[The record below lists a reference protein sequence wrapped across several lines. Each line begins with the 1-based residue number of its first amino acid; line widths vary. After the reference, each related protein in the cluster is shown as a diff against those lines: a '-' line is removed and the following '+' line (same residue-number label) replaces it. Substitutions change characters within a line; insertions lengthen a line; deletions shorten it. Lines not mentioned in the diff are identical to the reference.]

1 MVEREPSKLGVAG
14 SNPVSRSRSF
24 HPRRATFRCEQGIS
38 GKGVARLCRVVL
50 GLSSIVII
58 NAATLLA
65 AQDFATHNQRGV
77 DLSAQGRHREAI
89 AELEKALALAPA
101 HPVVRRNLAHAH
113 GNVATSLLQERAFR
127 DAAAEYQ
134 AAIDLYNEEP
144 RFHMGLGVALLGLRE
159 ADRAVESLRR
169 ARDLNPKEGQVYR
182 LLGEAYFQR
191 GDMREAVGAWQEGL
205 RIRPGD
211 RDLERLIAQAEGERK
226 VDEEYHRRPGHH
238 FTLRYV
244 GEVREELG
252 REILQ
257 LLERAYEEVGY
268 NLNHFPRQ
276 EVEVVIYSDAD
287 FQRIMGLP
295 GWVHGAFDE
304 RGGRIRI
311 PVRGIKEATDLRGL
325 LYHEYTHVVVRE
337 VTGGRIPTWLN
348 EGLAQIEQRTPLDGA
363 VESVRQLAARG
374 KLPSLQS
381 LKDPFVGLTGPEAG
395 VVYAVSYAATKYLIE
410 RWGLWDTQRL
420 LRRLGEGVSFDV
432 ALKETTRL
440 TLADFERE
448 WVTAL
453 GRGE

>member
-1 MVEREPSKLGVAG
+1 M
-14 SNPVSRSRSF
+14 
-24 HPRRATFRCEQGIS
+24 TFRRKQEMS
-38 GKGVARLCRVVL
+38 GRRVGVLCRVVL
-50 GLSSIVII
+50 SLSLIGILCAVS
-58 NAATLLA
+58 LQA

-89 AELEKALALAPA
+89 AELEKALALAPGHA
-101 HPVVRRNLAHAH
+101 VVRRNLAHAH
-113 GNVATSLLQERAFR
+113 GNAATSLLQERAFR

-134 AAIDLYNEEP
+134 AAIDLYDEEP
-144 RFHMGLGVALLGLRE
+144 RFYMGLGVALLGLRDT
-159 ADRAVESLRR
+159 DRAVESLRR

-191 GDMREAVGAWQEGL
+191 GDMREAIGAWQEGL

-226 VDEEYHRRPGHH
+226 VDEEYRRRPGHH

-252 REILQ
+252 QEILQ

-276 EVEVVIYSDAD
+276 EIEVVIYSDAD
-287 FQRIMGLP
+287 FQRVMGLP
-295 GWVHGAFDE
+295 GWVHGAYDE

-337 VTGGRIPTWLN
+337 VTGGRVPTWLN
-348 EGLAQIEQRTPLDGA
+348 EGLAQIEQRTPMDGA

-374 KLPSLQS
+374 KLPPLES

-395 VVYAVSYAATKYLIE
+395 VAYAISYAATKYLIE
-410 RWGLWDTQRL
+410 RWSLWDTQRL

-448 WVTAL
+448 WVTSL
-453 GRGE
+453 GKGE